1 MKILIADD
9 HELFLKGLEFIL
21 QENLQNTKITTAQSY
36 TDIFTILS
44 QDDSFDLVITDL
56 AMPGA
61 NWLEA
66 IKKIHTTI
74 PDTPIIIISAVFDKA
89 ILQQTLDI
97 GVAGYIPKTAS
108 NNLIVS
114 AINLVLA
121 GGVYIPHELLYSA
134 KNEQSTVNPK
144 QQKEYISPLK
154 TLEKLTSNATEYT
167 QKGLTERQIDIVKC
181 IAEGLS
187 NKQIAYKLNLT
198 EGTVKVHIT
207 VILKI
212 LNVKNRTSAII
223 EAAKRGYI
231 SDSITET
238 K

>member
-9 HELFLKGLEFIL
+9 HELFLKGLEFTLKENI
-21 QENLQNTKITTAQSY
+21 ENLDIITAQNY
-36 TDIFTILS
+36 TEIFDCLS
-44 QDDSFDLVITDL
+44 RQKEIDLIITDL
-56 AMPGA
+56 SMPGA
-61 NWLEA
+61 NWLTA
-66 IKKIHTTI
+66 INKIHQLLPDI
-74 PDTPIIIISAVFDKA
+74 PLIIISAVFDKE

-97 GVAGYIPKTAS
+97 GVSGYIPKTAS
-108 NNLIVS
+108 NNLIIS

-121 GGVYIPHELLYSA
+121 GGIYIPHDLLYA
-134 KNEQSTVNPK
+134 PK
-144 QQKEYISPLK
+144 KPSELEIPDYIKPLK
-154 TLEKLTSNATEYT
+154 TFEKSTSSDQNLSN
-167 QKGLTERQIDIVKC
+167 KGLTERQLDIVKC

-207 VILKI
+207 IILKL
-212 LNVKNRTSAII
+212 LNVKNRTSAVI

-231 SDSITET
+231 PQNIL

>member
-21 QENLQNTKITTAQSY
+21 KENLPTPTITTAQSY
-36 TDIFTILS
+36 TDIFHILEDK
-44 QDDSFDLVITDL
+44 QDFDLIITDL

-61 NWLEA
+61 NWLQA
-66 IKKIHTTI
+66 LNKIHTLVSE
-74 PDTPIIIISAVFDKA
+74 TPVIVISAVFDKE

-97 GVAGYIPKTAS
+97 GVSGYIPKTAS
-108 NNLIVS
+108 NNLIIS

-121 GGVYIPHELLYSA
+121 GGVYIPHELLYTTPA
-134 KNEQSTVNPK
+134 PNNKNTS
-144 QQKEYISPLK
+144 KEYIAPLK
-154 TLEKLTSNATEYT
+154 ALEKFADNSNETP
-167 QKGLTERQIDIVKC
+167 QKSLTERQIEIVKC

-207 VILKI
+207 IILKV
-212 LNVKNRTSAII
+212 LNVKNRTSAVI

-231 SDSITET
+231 SDNIVNNQ
-238 K
+238 

>member
-21 QENLQNTKITTAQSY
+21 QENLKNIQITSANSY
-36 TDIFTILS
+36 TEIFQQLD
-44 QDDSFDLVITDL
+44 QNDYFDLVITDL

-61 NWLEA
+61 NWLNA
-66 IKKIHTTI
+66 ITKIHETL
-74 PDTPIIIISAVFDKA
+74 PETPIIIISAVFDKE
-89 ILQQTLDI
+89 ILKQTLDI

-121 GGVYIPHELLYSA
+121 GGVYIPHELLYTTKASTLSIEKQNDEINSL
-134 KNEQSTVNPK
+134 KN
-144 QQKEYISPLK
+144 
-154 TLEKLTSNATEYT
+154 LEKISLPPSSSSE
-167 QKGLTERQIDIVKC
+167 KRLTERQIDIVKC

-207 VILKI
+207 VILKV
-212 LNVKNRTSAII
+212 LNVKNRTSAVI

-231 SDSITET
+231 TNNNN
-238 K
+238 

>member
-21 QENLQNTKITTAQSY
+21 QENLKNIQIATANSY
-36 TDIFTILS
+36 TEIFQQLN
-44 QDDSFDLVITDL
+44 QNDYFDLVITDL

-61 NWLEA
+61 NWLTA
-66 IKKIHTTI
+66 ITKIHETL
-74 PDTPIIIISAVFDKA
+74 PETPIIIISAVFDKE
-89 ILQQTLDI
+89 ILKQTLDI

-108 NNLIVS
+108 NNLIIS

-121 GGVYIPHELLYSA
+121 GGVYIPHELLYTA
-134 KNEQSTVNPK
+134 KNATSLNEK
-144 QQKEYISPLK
+144 QNDYITPLK
-154 TLEKLTSNATEYT
+154 NLEKISLTP
-167 QKGLTERQIDIVKC
+167 QKSPEKRLTERQIDIVKC

-207 VILKI
+207 VILKV
-212 LNVKNRTSAII
+212 LNVKNRTSAVI

-231 SDSITET
+231 TNNNNN
-238 K
+238 

>member
-21 QENLQNTKITTAQSY
+21 QENMQNLEITPAQSY
-36 TDIFTILS
+36 TDIFSILT
-44 QDDSFDLVITDL
+44 QTQNFDLIITDL

-61 NWLEA
+61 NWLTA
-66 IKKIHTTI
+66 IKKIHQTL
-74 PDTPIIIISAVFDKA
+74 PETPIIIISAVFDKE

-108 NNLIVS
+108 NNLINS

-121 GGVYIPHELLYSA
+121 GGVYIPHELLYS
-134 KNEQSTVNPK
+134 TPK
-144 QQKEYISPLK
+144 ASLPKEQQKEYIAPLK
-154 TLEKLTSNATEYT
+154 TLEKLAINTPENP
-167 QKGLTERQIDIVKC
+167 QKGLTDRQIDIVKC

-212 LNVKNRTSAII
+212 LNVKNRTSAVI

-231 SDSITET
+231 SDNILDGQ
-238 K
+238 

>member
-21 QENLQNTKITTAQSY
+21 NENFQNIELTSAQNY
-36 TDIFTILS
+36 TDIFSIFENNT
-44 QDDSFDLVITDL
+44 DFDLIITDL

-61 NWLEA
+61 NWLTA
-66 IKKIHTTI
+66 INKIHATL
-74 PDTPIIIISAVFDKA
+74 PETPIIIISAVFDKE

-97 GVAGYIPKTAS
+97 GVAGYIPKTSS
-108 NNLIVS
+108 NSLIVS

-121 GGVYIPHELLYSA
+121 GGVYIPHELLYST
-134 KNEQSTVNPK
+134 KNTSVSAEK
-144 QQKEYISPLK
+144 QKEYIAPLK
-154 TLEKLTSNATEYT
+154 TLEKLTINTSETPH
-167 QKGLTERQIDIVKC
+167 KGLTERQIDIVKC

-207 VILKI
+207 VILKV
-212 LNVKNRTSAII
+212 LNVKNRTSAVI

-231 SDSITET
+231 SDNILNQ
-238 K
+238 

>member
-9 HELFLKGLEFIL
+9 HELFLRGLDFVL
-21 QENLQNTKITTAQSY
+21 KENLNNIETTSAQSY
-36 TDIFTILS
+36 TDIFSTLK
-44 QDDSFDLVITDL
+44 QGDNFDLIITDL

-61 NWLEA
+61 NWLTA
-66 IKKIHTTI
+66 IKQIHQTL
-74 PDTPIIIISAVFDKA
+74 PDTPIVIISAIFDKE

-97 GVAGYIPKTAS
+97 GVSGYIPKTAS
-108 NNLIVS
+108 NNLIIS

-121 GGVYIPHELLYSA
+121 GGVYIPHELLYSN
-134 KNEQSTVNPK
+134 KPSTLEQTK
-144 QQKEYISPLK
+144 DILAPLK
-154 TLEKLTSNATEYT
+154 VLEKLAENTPETP

-207 VILKI
+207 IILKI
-212 LNVKNRTSAII
+212 LNVKNRTSAVI

-231 SDSITET
+231 SSQS
-238 K
+238 

>member
-21 QENLQNTKITTAQSY
+21 RENLQDIELTTAQNY
-36 TDIFTILS
+36 TEIFGLLEDK
-44 QDDSFDLVITDL
+44 QEFDLIITDL

-61 NWLEA
+61 NWLSA
-66 IKKIHTTI
+66 INKIHTTL
-74 PDTPIIIISAVFDKA
+74 PETPIVIISAVFDKE

-108 NNLIVS
+108 NSLITS

-121 GGVYIPHELLYSA
+121 GGVYIPHELMYST
-134 KNEQSTVNPK
+134 KSTSVSTEK
-144 QQKEYISPLK
+144 QKEYLSPLK
-154 TLEKLTSNATEYT
+154 TLERLTTNSTDVHP
-167 QKGLTERQIDIVKC
+167 KGLTNRQIDIVRC

-187 NKQIAYKLNLT
+187 NKQIAYKLDLT

-212 LNVKNRTSAII
+212 LNVKNRTSAVI

-231 SDSITET
+231 PNNILT

>member
-21 QENLQNTKITTAQSY
+21 QANLPEVQTVSAQNYTEIFSLIEQS
-36 TDIFTILS
+36 
-44 QDDSFDLVITDL
+44 DDFDLIISDL

-61 NWLEA
+61 SWLTA
-66 IKKIHTTI
+66 INKIHQKL
-74 PDTPIIIISAVFDKA
+74 PETPIIIISAVFDKE

-121 GGVYIPHELLYSA
+121 GGVYIPHELLYSTQKTA
-134 KNEQSTVNPK
+134 ISSET
-144 QQKEYISPLK
+144 QKEYIAPLK
-154 TLEKLTSNATEYT
+154 TLEKLANNTTET
-167 QKGLTERQIDIVKC
+167 QQKGLTDRQIDIVKC

-212 LNVKNRTSAII
+212 LNVKNRTSAVI

-231 SDSITET
+231 SENIL
-238 K
+238 KQ

>member
-21 QENLQNTKITTAQSY
+21 QENLQNIEITFAQNY
-36 TDIFTILS
+36 TEIFSILE
-44 QDDSFDLVITDL
+44 QKTVFDLVITDL

-61 NWLEA
+61 NWLDA
-66 IKKIHTTI
+66 IKKIHSAL
-74 PDTPIIIISAVFDKA
+74 PETPIIIISAVFDKT

-97 GVAGYIPKTAS
+97 GVSGYIPKTAS
-108 NNLIVS
+108 NNLIIS

-121 GGVYIPHELLYSA
+121 GGVYIPHELLYS
-134 KNEQSTVNPK
+134 NQNNSIPPQ

-154 TLEKLTSNATEYT
+154 TLEKITSNTAEHT
-167 QKGLTERQIDIVKC
+167 QKGLTERQIDIIRC

-231 SDSITET
+231 SDNILNKE
-238 K
+238 

>member
-21 QENLQNTKITTAQSY
+21 EQNIQNAEIKTAQSY
-36 TDIFTILS
+36 TDIFNILNTTK
-44 QDDSFDLVITDL
+44 DFDLVITDL

-61 NWLEA
+61 NWLTA
-66 IKKIHTTI
+66 INNIHTTL
-74 PDTPIIIISAVFDKA
+74 PDTPIIIISAVFDKEL
-89 ILQQTLDI
+89 LQQTLDI
-97 GVAGYIPKTAS
+97 GVSGYIPKTAS
-108 NNLIVS
+108 NTLMIS

-121 GGVYIPHELLYSA
+121 GGMYIPHELLYST
-134 KNEQSTVNPK
+134 KNQTFPTEK
-144 QQKEYISPLK
+144 QKEYITPLK
-154 TLEKLTSNATEYT
+154 NLEKIIKKEDNREL
-167 QKGLTERQIDIVKC
+167 KGLTERQIDIVKC

-207 VILKI
+207 IILKL
-212 LNVKNRTSAII
+212 LNVKNRTSAVI

-231 SDSITET
+231 SENILNQ
-238 K
+238 

>member
-21 QENLQNTKITTAQSY
+21 NENFKNIELITAQSY
-36 TDIFTILS
+36 TDIFSIFENNT
-44 QDDSFDLVITDL
+44 DFDLIITDL

-61 NWLEA
+61 NWLTA
-66 IKKIHTTI
+66 INKIHTTL
-74 PDTPIIIISAVFDKA
+74 PETPIIIISAVFDKE

-97 GVAGYIPKTAS
+97 GVAGYIPKTSS
-108 NNLIVS
+108 NSLIVS

-121 GGVYIPHELLYSA
+121 GGVYIPHELLYATKNTPISA
-134 KNEQSTVNPK
+134 EK
-144 QQKEYISPLK
+144 QKEYIAPLK
-154 TLEKLTSNATEYT
+154 TLEKITINTSETPL
-167 QKGLTERQIDIVKC
+167 KGLTDRQIDIVKC

-207 VILKI
+207 VILKV
-212 LNVKNRTSAII
+212 LNVKNRTSAVI

-231 SDSITET
+231 SDNIL
-238 K
+238 KQ

>member
-21 QENLQNTKITTAQSY
+21 TDNISNLDLVKARDYNE
-36 TDIFTILS
+36 IFSIIKN
-44 QDDSFDLVITDL
+44 DNSFDLVITDL

-61 NWLEA
+61 NWLNA
-66 IKKIHTTI
+66 IKQIHSTL
-74 PDTPIIIISAVFDKA
+74 PETPIVIISAVFDKE

-97 GVAGYIPKTAS
+97 GVAGYIPKTS
-108 NNLIVS
+108 PNNLIIS
-114 AINLVLA
+114 AINLVIA
-121 GGVYIPHELLYSA
+121 GGVYIPHELLYTA
-134 KNEQSTVNPK
+134 KPTSSTEEK
-144 QQKEYISPLK
+144 QEEYYSPLK
-154 TLEKLTSNATEYT
+154 TLKKLAEKTPDSP
-167 QKGLTERQIDIVKC
+167 QKGLTERQIEIVKC

-187 NKQIAYKLNLT
+187 NKQIAYKLNLK

-231 SDSITET
+231 SDKTNKQEV
-238 K
+238 

>member
-9 HELFLKGLEFIL
+9 HELFLKGLEFTL
-21 QENLQNTKITTAQSY
+21 KENIENVTVISAQDYTEIFDCITLHK
-36 TDIFTILS
+36 DI
-44 QDDSFDLVITDL
+44 DLIITDL
-56 AMPGA
+56 SMPGA
-61 NWLEA
+61 NWLTA
-66 IKKIHTTI
+66 ITKIHQTLPDI
-74 PDTPIIIISAVFDKA
+74 PLIIISAVFDRE

-97 GVAGYIPKTAS
+97 GVSGYIPKTAS
-108 NNLIVS
+108 NNLIIS

-121 GGVYIPHELLYSA
+121 GGIYIPHDLLYTP
-134 KNEQSTVNPK
+134 KKQSDTPIPD
-144 QQKEYISPLK
+144 YIKPLK
-154 TLEKLTSNATEYT
+154 TLETDTLSNKDSSE
-167 QKGLTERQIDIVKC
+167 KGLTERQLDIVKC

-207 VILKI
+207 IILKI
-212 LNVKNRTSAII
+212 LNVKNRTSAVI

-231 SDSITET
+231 PKNIL

>member
-21 QENLQNTKITTAQSY
+21 HENLQNIDLITAQSY
-36 TDIFTILS
+36 TEIFSILE
-44 QDDSFDLVITDL
+44 QDTSFDLIITDL

-61 NWLEA
+61 NWLDA
-66 IKKIHTTI
+66 INKIHQI
-74 PDTPIIIISAVFDKA
+74 LPETPIIIISAVFDKE

-97 GVAGYIPKTAS
+97 GVSGYIPKTAS
-108 NNLIVS
+108 NNLIIS

-121 GGVYIPHELLYSA
+121 GGVYIPHELMYS
-134 KNEQSTVNPK
+134 TK
-144 QQKEYISPLK
+144 QADSSQEKKEYLAPLK
-154 TLEKLTSNATEYT
+154 TLEKLTSAPSEHT
-167 QKGLTERQIDIVKC
+167 QKSLTNRQIDIIKC

-198 EGTVKVHIT
+198 EGTIKVHIT

-212 LNVKNRTSAII
+212 LNVKNRTSAVI

-231 SDSITET
+231 SDNILEQQ
-238 K
+238 

>member
-21 QENLQNTKITTAQSY
+21 QENLQNVEITSAQSY
-36 TDIFTILS
+36 TDIFTVLK
-44 QDDSFDLVITDL
+44 QDTTFDLVITDL

-66 IKKIHTTI
+66 ITKIHQTL
-74 PDTPIIIISAVFDKA
+74 PDTPIIIISAVFDKE

-97 GVAGYIPKTAS
+97 GVSGYIPKTAS
-108 NNLIVS
+108 NPLIIS

-134 KNEQSTVNPK
+134 KAPISQEK
-144 QQKEYISPLK
+144 QKEYIAPLK
-154 TLEKLTSNATEYT
+154 TLEKMTTNSMETST
-167 QKGLTERQIDIVKC
+167 KGLTERQIDIVRC

-212 LNVKNRTSAII
+212 LNVKNRTAAII

-231 SDSITET
+231 SDNILNQ

>member
-21 QENLQNTKITTAQSY
+21 EQNLQNIEITTAQSY
-36 TDIFTILS
+36 TEIFSILETK
-44 QDDSFDLVITDL
+44 QNFDLIITDL

-61 NWLEA
+61 NWLTA
-66 IKKIHTTI
+66 INKIHSTL
-74 PDTPIIIISAVFDKA
+74 PETPIIIISAVFDKEL
-89 ILQQTLDI
+89 LQQTLDI

-134 KNEQSTVNPK
+134 KNQTFSSEK
-144 QQKEYISPLK
+144 QKEYINPLK
-154 TLEKLTSNATEYT
+154 NLEKLTENVTEET
-167 QKGLTERQIDIVKC
+167 KKALTDRQIDIVKC

-198 EGTVKVHIT
+198 EGTIKVHIT
-207 VILKI
+207 IILKL
-212 LNVKNRTSAII
+212 LNVKNRTSAVI

-231 SDSITET
+231 PDNILNQ
-238 K
+238 

>member
-21 QENLQNTKITTAQSY
+21 SENIEKAEITSAQSY
-36 TDIFTILS
+36 TDIFHLLENS
-44 QDDSFDLVITDL
+44 PQYDLIITDL

-61 NWLEA
+61 NWLTA
-66 IKKIHTTI
+66 INKIHQTL
-74 PDTPIIIISAVFDKA
+74 PETPIIIISAVFDKE

-97 GVAGYIPKTAS
+97 GVSGYIPKTSS
-108 NNLIVS
+108 NNLIMS

-121 GGVYIPHELLYSA
+121 GGVYIPHELMYSNQI
-134 KNEQSTVNPK
+134 KTPEP
-144 QQKEYISPLK
+144 QKEYTEPLK
-154 TLEKLTSNATEYT
+154 TLEKLSEKSSKDKV
-167 QKGLTERQIDIVKC
+167 KGLTERQIDIVKC

-187 NKQIAYKLNLT
+187 NKQIAYKLSLT

-212 LNVKNRTSAII
+212 LNVKNRTSAVL

-231 SDSITET
+231 PNNILNKE
-238 K
+238 